1 MKRASKAFILG
12 FALAALAGIGYAQ
25 QTSDRDNPSLGDI
38 ARKIRAQKAKESKPV
53 RIITNDDLNNAG
65 GDTSGLPVSPNAK
78 KTDDSTAPAKAA
90 PAEVHDEIY
99 YRAKLSTLQGRLDT
113 HKRELQ
119 VLQQKLSQN
128 DMQYYPDPNK
138 ALQQQYSREDIKK
151 LTTDIDAKKDQVAGD
166 EKAIEDLHAQLR
178 QEGGDPGW
186 LREARIK

>member
-1 MKRASKAFILG
+1 MFLG
-12 FALAALAGIGYAQ
+12 FVLAVLTAGIGYTQ
-25 QTSDRDNPSLGDI
+25 QTADPNNPPLGDI
-38 ARKIRAQKAKESKPV
+38 ARKLRAQKAKESKPV

-65 GDTSGLPVSPNAK
+65 GDTLGLLVGPKAK
-78 KTDDSTAPAKAA
+78 KTEDTTLPAKAA
-90 PAEVHDEIY
+90 PAEVHGEFY

-128 DMQYYPDPNK
+128 DLQYYPDPNK

-151 LTTDIDAKKDQVAGD
+151 LTADIDAKKDQVAGD
-166 EKAIEDLHAQLR
+166 EEAIEDLHAQLR

-186 LREARIK
+186 LR

>member
-1 MKRASKAFILG
+1 
-12 FALAALAGIGYAQ
+12 
-25 QTSDRDNPSLGDI
+25 
-38 ARKIRAQKAKESKPV
+38 
-53 RIITNDDLNNAG
+53 
-65 GDTSGLPVSPNAK
+65 
-78 KTDDSTAPAKAA
+78 
-90 PAEVHDEIY
+90 
-99 YRAKLSTLQGRLDT
+99 
-113 HKRELQ
+113 

-186 LREARIK
+186 LR